1 MNKLSAIHQKL
12 SARREAVRDLLNR
25 ELDELETLRKEKKIR
40 SMIKELLGKET
51 LLDSLLQ

>member
-1 MNKLSAIHQKL
+1 MNKLSAIRQKL
-12 SARREAVRDLLNR
+12 IARRVFVRYLLNR

-51 LLDSLLQ
+51 LLDRLLQ